1 MGLILQNLVTYLNV
15 HCTAETQKQPVSGG
29 KPPEGRPFRI
39 WYPLEISMENKI
51 NIVKFHNDVNQV
63 AFTGFTKREMSIF
76 YALAKI
82 LDDKNDQ
89 EISISFSQLQKIMS
103 MRFEDAATF
112 TTMLSDTAEKLL
124 SIRATIKK
132 DNGRIIAFVPFVL
145 FDINPEQKYMRIR
158 MNPEY
163 TYLFNML
170 TKNFTYFELAE
181 FNRLRTKYSQRLF
194 SLLKQYR
201 STGRLYISVEDF
213 KRLLDIPAAYTQKL
227 IGTKILTPAMTEL
240 KKSFV
245 DLELR
250 KQKNGRTIVAYEF
263 TFRPERQTIDA
274 VAGSEESQGAGDK
287 VFCPHC
293 GKEMVLR
300 KNKDTG
306 TAFWGHKYYKNTK
319 CTCTYS
325 SLEEL
330 EKDRS
335 EIEAAQAEAEE
346 KKDEAG
352 KAWANVLQQQQNLFK
367 KVQKK

>member
-1 MGLILQNLVTYLNV
+1 MD
-15 HCTAETQKQPVSGG
+15 
-29 KPPEGRPFRI
+29 
-39 WYPLEISMENKI
+39 NKI
-51 NIVKFHNDVNQV
+51 NIVKFHNDVNKV

-76 YALAKI
+76 YAVAKI
-82 LDDKNDQ
+82 LDDKDEQ
-89 EISISFSQLQKIMS
+89 EINISFSQLQKIMNV
-103 MRFEDAATF
+103 RFEDAATF
-112 TTMLSDTAEKLL
+112 TTTLSETAEKLL

-145 FDINPEQKYMRIR
+145 FDINPEQKLMRIR

-181 FNRLRTKYSQRLF
+181 FNKLRTKYSQRLF

-213 KRLLDIPAAYTQKL
+213 RRLLDIPVSYTQKL
-227 IGTKILTPAMTEL
+227 IGIKILTPAITEL
-240 KKSFV
+240 KKSFT

-263 TFRPERQTIDA
+263 TFRPEKQIIESSANVDQP
-274 VAGSEESQGAGDK
+274 SENGEK

-306 TAFWGHKYYKNTK
+306 AVFFGHKYYKNTT

-325 SLEEL
+325 SIEDI
-330 EKDRS
+330 EKERIR
-335 EIEAAQAEAEE
+335 IETEKAKAEE
-346 KKDEAG
+346 QKAEAG
-352 KAWANVLQQQQNLFK
+352 KAWENVLQQQQELFK
-367 KVQKK
+367 SVKSK

>member
-1 MGLILQNLVTYLNV
+1 
-15 HCTAETQKQPVSGG
+15 
-29 KPPEGRPFRI
+29 
-39 WYPLEISMENKI
+39 MENKI
-51 NIVKFHNDVNQV
+51 NIVKFHNDVNKV
-63 AFTGFTKREMSIF
+63 AFTGFTKRELSIF
-76 YALAKI
+76 YAVAKI

-89 EISISFSQLQKIMS
+89 EVSISFSQLQKIMN
-103 MRFEDAATF
+103 MRFEDVATF
-112 TTMLSDTAEKLL
+112 TTTLSDTADKLL
-124 SIRATIKK
+124 SIRASIKK
-132 DNGRIIAFVPFVL
+132 DNGRIISFVPFVL
-145 FDINPEQKYMRIR
+145 FDINPEQKIMRIR

-213 KRLLDIPAAYTQKL
+213 KRLLDIPASYTQKL

-240 KKSFV
+240 KKTFA
-245 DLELR
+245 DLDLK

-263 TFRPERQTIDA
+263 TFTPERQTIDA
-274 VAGSEESQGAGDK
+274 EASAAEPEGEETGKK

-306 TAFWGHKYYKNTK
+306 ASFWGHKYYKDNQ

-325 SLEEL
+325 SLEDL
-330 EKDRS
+330 EKDRIKT
-335 EIEAAQAEAEE
+335 ETAKAEEEE
-346 KKDEAG
+346 KKTDAG
-352 KAWANVLQQQQNLFK
+352 RAWENVLQRQQELFSTLK
-367 KVQKK
+367 KKADGNGGEG